1 MTEQVPTIAFTEP
14 ARLGAEPRFEETTGS
29 GGVYTAVDSTNQ
41 LPDDAL
47 IDERSLV
54 ELPLLRFAIFE
65 DAIHL
70 ASAQGAIAAAGHVVA
85 VGASGRDGIGRVIT
99 AIRNTTHAID
109 GLVVALPGGESIID
123 AALAL
128 EPRRPVIIAA
138 LTGKSVDGVERAI
151 SAGADLVT
159 TRPHDIERLAPI
171 MLAASRIEAER
182 RALTTARGTE
192 QVLRAKLEELSDPDP
207 RGLLPSE
214 RFQQLLELEIK
225 RAKRF
230 EYPLSVALFAVE
242 IAPPAPPPGILGILR
257 ARAGNALINSV
268 RDIDLATQVDHER
281 FLVLLP
287 YTDLKGAAN
296 LARRVI
302 AAVATGDPVTAAG
315 RSFPPRFVGA
325 VAGAKPGEAVSFA
338 KLLKDATRALD
349 NARRDGAELA
359 VHP

>member
-1 MTEQVPTIAFTEP
+1 MTEQVPTLAFTEP
-14 ARLGAEPRFEETTGS
+14 ARLGAEPRFEDSTGS
-29 GGVYTAVDSTNQ
+29 GVAYTAVDQTNQ

-47 IDERSLV
+47 LDERSLV
-54 ELPLLRFAIFE
+54 ELPPLRFAIFE

-70 ASAQGAIAAAGHVVA
+70 GSAQGAIAAAGHVVA
-85 VGASGRDGIGRVIT
+85 VGASGRDGLARVLT
-99 AIRNTTHAID
+99 AIRTSMHAID
-109 GLVVALPGGESIID
+109 AVVVAVPGGEPIID

-138 LTGKSVDGVERAI
+138 LTGKSVDAVDKAV
-151 SAGADLVT
+151 ATGADLVT
-159 TRPHDIERLAPI
+159 MRPHDVERLAPI
-171 MLAASRIEAER
+171 MLAAGRLEAER
-182 RALTTARGTE
+182 RALMTARGTE
-192 QVLRAKLEELSDPDP
+192 QTLHAKLDEIADPDP
-207 RGLLPSE
+207 RSLLPIE

-230 EYPLSVALFAVE
+230 EYALSVALFAVE

-257 ARAGNALINSV
+257 ARAGNALINSI
-268 RDIDLATQVDHER
+268 RDIDIATQVDHER

-287 YTDLKGAAN
+287 YTDLKGGAN

-302 AAVATGDPVTAAG
+302 TAVAEGDPVTAAG
-315 RSFPPRFVGA
+315 RSFPPRVVAA

-338 KLLKDATRALD
+338 KLMKDATRALE

-359 VHP
+359 VQP